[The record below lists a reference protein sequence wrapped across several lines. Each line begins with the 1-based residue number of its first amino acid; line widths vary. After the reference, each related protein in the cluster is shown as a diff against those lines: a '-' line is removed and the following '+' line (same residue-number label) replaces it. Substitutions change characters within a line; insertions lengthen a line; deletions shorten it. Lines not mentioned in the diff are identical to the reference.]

1 MTMPRHV
8 TDMDN
13 KELGKFI
20 IDQMVLVESGYIT
33 EAKQAALA
41 FQDAGIE
48 AGCFVKPGGANLTPR
63 ETMLWYAGQLIF
75 GFGIYELFIS
85 DIDVAKGT
93 GGDKVLYVSSLDELK
108 DKIAKVI
115 VMVLVVSFFQRV
127 LHTDYKGSLEMLYFA
142 ISITAL
148 SLGLYFLHKGG
159 KH

>member
-20 IDQMVLVESGYIT
+20 IDQMALVESGYIT

-63 ETMLWYAGQLIF
+63 ETMLWYAGQM
-75 GFGIYELFIS
+75 
-85 DIDVAKGT
+85 
-93 GGDKVLYVSSLDELK
+93 VSIANNEAWYAVNSMINCLDRF
-108 DKIAKVI
+108 
-115 VMVLVVSFFQRV
+115 VVQPSQ
-127 LHTDYKGSLEMLYFA
+127 HG
-142 ISITAL
+142 
-148 SLGLYFLHKGG
+148 
-159 KH
+159 